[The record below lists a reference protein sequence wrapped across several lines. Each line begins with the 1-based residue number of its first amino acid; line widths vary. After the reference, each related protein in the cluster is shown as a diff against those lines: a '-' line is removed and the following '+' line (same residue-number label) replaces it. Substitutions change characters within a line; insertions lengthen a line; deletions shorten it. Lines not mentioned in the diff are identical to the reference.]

1 MSTASHSETAP
12 RPRALE
18 GDALL
23 RLIATATA
31 GQTGEG
37 FFESLAQSLAVAL
50 GTRWGFVSQFL
61 DDLTKVCMIAYWDG
75 SQFVPAFDYA
85 LAHTPC
91 EGVLNGEIGFYPDN
105 VQSAFPDHHE
115 LVDEGIVSYL
125 AIPMTAPSG
134 EVIGHIG
141 AMDDRPMA
149 HSERDA
155 NIFRI
160 FGARAG
166 AELLRHRAELALS
179 EREQQLQN
187 ILNTAMDAFIFVDA
201 EHRITMF
208 NLAAERMFRCRADWA
223 LGQPLERFVPRRQ
236 RTQLQ
241 GYLDGD
247 HKNFHAWLPEGLSA
261 VRADGSEFPIE
272 GTLSP
277 ALFKGR
283 QQHTVILR
291 DINERVKAESAMRQA
306 LAKQDTLEEVL
317 RRNQEFSGVIGDSAE
332 MCALLE
338 QVARVAKTE
347 ATVLITG
354 ETGCGKELIALAIH
368 DSSPRKSKPMV
379 TVNCAALPSELIES
393 ELFGHERGAFTG
405 ATNLRRGRFELAD
418 GGTIFLDEA
427 GELSPQAQ
435 AKLLRV
441 LQEQRFERVGGGAPI
456 KVNVRVIAAT
466 NRDLGA
472 MVREGGFRADLYYRL
487 CVFPLR
493 VPPLRERRSDIEAL
507 ASHFVEKFAR
517 KLGVH
522 IDGISPLSLERLRRY
537 HWPGNVRELQNV
549 IERAAILTNGPL
561 LMVPE
566 SQLPTSPD
574 ESDGDGDGE
583 LDMAPAATGGAL
595 NEVTRSHIA
604 AVLEGHDWVI
614 EGPDGAAAVLGLKP
628 STLRYRMK
636 LLGIKKP
643 GRAAQ

>member
-1 MSTASHSETAP
+1 MSRIGRAEVMP
-12 RPRALE
+12 RSKALE
-18 GDALL
+18 GDELL
-23 RLIATATA
+23 RLIAEATA

-37 FFESLAQSLAVAL
+37 FFESLAMALAMAL

-61 DDLTKVCMIAYWDG
+61 DDLTKVCMIAYWNG
-75 SQFVPAFDYA
+75 ERFEPTFEYA
-85 LAHTPC
+85 LKHTPC
-91 EGVLNGEIGFYPDN
+91 GGEIGFYPDN
-105 VQSAFPDHHE
+105 VQAHFPDHDDLIE
-115 LVDEGIVSYL
+115 EGIQSYL

-149 HSERDA
+149 HTERDA

-166 AELLRHRAELALS
+166 AELLRHRAESAVL
-179 EREQQLQN
+179 EREQQLQA
-187 ILNTAMDAFIFVDA
+187 ILGTAMDAFIFVDA
-201 EHRITMF
+201 AHRITMF
-208 NLAAERMFRCRADWA
+208 NLAAETMFRCGADWA
-223 LGQPLERFVPRRQ
+223 MGQPLERFVPRNQ
-236 RTQLQ
+236 RALLQ
-241 GYLDGD
+241 QYLDGEGKD
-247 HKNFHAWLPEGLSA
+247 RQAWLPEGLSA

-277 ALFKGR
+277 VQFKGT

-291 DINERVKAESAMRQA
+291 DINERVKAEVRMRQ
-306 LAKQDTLEEVL
+306 LLSKQDVLEEAL
-317 RRNQEFSGVIGDSAE
+317 RRSQEFSGLIGESPE

-338 QVARVAKTE
+338 QVERVAKTD

-354 ETGCGKELIALAIH
+354 ETGCGKELIARAIH
-368 DSSPRKSKPMV
+368 DSSPRRDKPMV

-427 GELSPQAQ
+427 GELSLQAQ

-466 NRDLGA
+466 NRELGA
-472 MVREGGFRADLYYRL
+472 MVKTGGFRADLYYRL
-487 CVFPLR
+487 SVFPLR
-493 VPPLRERRSDIEAL
+493 VPPLRERRSDIPAL
-507 ASHFVEKFAR
+507 AMYFVEKFGR
-517 KLGVH
+517 KLGMH
-522 IDGISPLSLERLRRY
+522 FEGIAPVSLERLKRY

-549 IERAAILTNGPL
+549 LERAAILANGPVL
-561 LMVPE
+561 VVPE
-566 SQLPTSPD
+566 SQVQPLSAEGLGEA
-574 ESDGDGDGE
+574 ESVGS
-583 LDMAPAATGGAL
+583 GAL
-595 NEVTRSHIA
+595 DDVTRSHILT
-604 AVLEGHDWVI
+604 VLNERNWVI
-614 EGPDGAAAVLGLKP
+614 EGSEGAAAVLGLKP

-636 LLGIKKP
+636 LLGVKKP
-643 GRAAQ
+643 GRMSS